1 MAAVA
6 AISGAAFALT
16 LQPLSLRPR
25 ALQPRTLQHSSL
37 RPHALQPR
45 RAHMQADGGDDAQAQ
60 QAQGFFTPYSEEELA
75 SLWDVHTTFN
85 IGADNDVDDERA
97 ADDSAP
103 SGLGGLHEMVLAAL
117 EDPVEDEDGSE

>member
-85 IGADNDVDDERA
+85 IGADNDSDDDRA

-117 EDPVEDEDGSE
+117 EDPPDEDGAE

>member
-6 AISGAAFALT
+6 AISAAALALT
-16 LQPLSLRPR
+16 LQHSSLT
-25 ALQPRTLQHSSL
+25 LQHSSLTLQHSSL
-37 RPHALQPR
+37 RPRALQPR

-85 IGADNDVDDERA
+85 IGADNDSDDERA
-97 ADDSAP
+97 ADDSPP

-117 EDPVEDEDGSE
+117 EDPPDEDGAE

>member
-1 MAAVA
+1 MAAFGVA
-6 AISGAAFALT
+6 TAALALT
-16 LQPLSLRPR
+16 LQHSSPRPH
-25 ALQPRTLQHSSL
+25 ALQPLTLQHSSL

-85 IGADNDVDDERA
+85 IGADDGNDERA

-117 EDPVEDEDGSE
+117 EDPPDEDGAE

>member
-16 LQPLSLRPR
+16 LQHSSLRPH
-25 ALQPRTLQHSSL
+25 ALQPLTLQHSSL

-85 IGADNDVDDERA
+85 IGADSDGDERA

-117 EDPVEDEDGSE
+117 EDPPDEDGAE

>member
-85 IGADNDVDDERA
+85 IGADSDNDDERA
-97 ADDSAP
+97 GDDSAP

-117 EDPVEDEDGSE
+117 EDPPDEEGAE

>member
-85 IGADNDVDDERA
+85 IGADNDSDDDRA

-117 EDPVEDEDGSE
+117 EDPPDEEGAE

>member
-1 MAAVA
+1 MAALA

-16 LQPLSLRPR
+16 LQHSSLRPH
-25 ALQPRTLQHSSL
+25 ALQP

-85 IGADNDVDDERA
+85 IGADNDSDDERA
-97 ADDSAP
+97 ADDSPP

-117 EDPVEDEDGSE
+117 EDPPDEDGAE

>member
-1 MAAVA
+1 MAAFGVA
-6 AISGAAFALT
+6 TAALALT
-16 LQPLSLRPR
+16 LQHSSLRPH
-25 ALQPRTLQHSSL
+25 ALQPLTLQHSSL

-45 RAHMQADGGDDAQAQ
+45 RVHMQADGGDDVQAQ

-85 IGADNDVDDERA
+85 IGADDGDDERA

-117 EDPVEDEDGSE
+117 EDPPDEDGAE

>member
-1 MAAVA
+1 MAAFGVA
-6 AISGAAFALT
+6 TAALALT
-16 LQPLSLRPR
+16 LQHSSLRPH

-75 SLWDVHTTFN
+75 RLWDVHTTFN
-85 IGADNDVDDERA
+85 IGADSDVDERA

-117 EDPVEDEDGSE
+117 EDPPDEDGAE

>member
-1 MAAVA
+1 MAALA
-6 AISGAAFALT
+6 AISAAAFALT
-16 LQPLSLRPR
+16 LQHSSLRPH
-25 ALQPRTLQHSSL
+25 ALQPLTLQHSSL

-85 IGADNDVDDERA
+85 IGADNDSDDERA
-97 ADDSAP
+97 ADDSPP

-117 EDPVEDEDGSE
+117 EDPPDEDGAE

>member
-1 MAAVA
+1 MAALA
-6 AISGAAFALT
+6 AISAAALALT
-16 LQPLSLRPR
+16 LQHSSLRPH
-25 ALQPRTLQHSSL
+25 LTLQHSSL

-85 IGADNDVDDERA
+85 IGADNDGDDERA
-97 ADDSAP
+97 ADDSPP

-117 EDPVEDEDGSE
+117 EDPPDEDGAE

>member
-1 MAAVA
+1 MAVA
-6 AISGAAFALT
+6 AISAAALALT
-16 LQPLSLRPR
+16 LQHSSLRPH

-85 IGADNDVDDERA
+85 IGADNDSDDERA
-97 ADDSAP
+97 ADDSPP

-117 EDPVEDEDGSE
+117 EDPPDEDGAE

>member
-1 MAAVA
+1 MAAFGVA
-6 AISGAAFALT
+6 TAALALT
-16 LQPLSLRPR
+16 LQHSSLRPH

-85 IGADNDVDDERA
+85 IGADSDSDDERA
-97 ADDSAP
+97 DESAP

-117 EDPVEDEDGSE
+117 EDPPDEDARE

>member
-1 MAAVA
+1 
-6 AISGAAFALT
+6 
-16 LQPLSLRPR
+16 
-25 ALQPRTLQHSSL
+25 
-37 RPHALQPR
+37 
-45 RAHMQADGGDDAQAQ
+45 MQADGGDDAQAQ

-85 IGADNDVDDERA
+85 IGADSDSDSDDRA

-117 EDPVEDEDGSE
+117 EDPPDEDGAE

>member
-16 LQPLSLRPR
+16 LQHSSLRPH

-37 RPHALQPR
+37 WQHALQPR

-85 IGADNDVDDERA
+85 IGADNDSDDERA
-97 ADDSAP
+97 ADDSPP

-117 EDPVEDEDGSE
+117 EDPPDEDGAE

>member
-1 MAAVA
+1 MAVFGVA
-6 AISGAAFALT
+6 TAALAL
-16 LQPLSLRPR
+16 
-25 ALQPRTLQHSSL
+25 TLQHSSL

-45 RAHMQADGGDDAQAQ
+45 LAHMQADGGDDAQAQ

-85 IGADNDVDDERA
+85 IGADSDGDDERA

-117 EDPVEDEDGSE
+117 EDPPDEDGAE

>member
-6 AISGAAFALT
+6 AISAAALALT
-16 LQPLSLRPR
+16 LQHSSLRPH
-25 ALQPRTLQHSSL
+25 ALQPLTLQHSSL

-45 RAHMQADGGDDAQAQ
+45 HAHMQADGGDDAQAQ

-85 IGADNDVDDERA
+85 IGADDGDDERA

-117 EDPVEDEDGSE
+117 EDPPDEDGAE

>member
-1 MAAVA
+1 MAALA

-16 LQPLSLRPR
+16 LQHSSLT
-25 ALQPRTLQHSSL
+25 LQHSSLTLQHSSL
-37 RPHALQPR
+37 RPRALQPR

-85 IGADNDVDDERA
+85 IGADNDSDDERA
-97 ADDSAP
+97 ADDSPP

-117 EDPVEDEDGSE
+117 EDPPDEDGAE

>member
-1 MAAVA
+1 MAAFGVA
-6 AISGAAFALT
+6 SAALALT
-16 LQPLSLRPR
+16 LQHAHTL
-25 ALQPRTLQHSSL
+25 TLQHSTS

-85 IGADNDVDDERA
+85 IGADSDDERA

-117 EDPVEDEDGSE
+117 EDPPDEDGAE

>member
-1 MAAVA
+1 MAAFGVTTA
-6 AISGAAFALT
+6 ALAL
-16 LQPLSLRPR
+16 
-25 ALQPRTLQHSSL
+25 TLQHSSL

-85 IGADNDVDDERA
+85 IGADSDDERA
-97 ADDSAP
+97 DDDSAP

-117 EDPVEDEDGSE
+117 EDPPDEDTAE

>member
-85 IGADNDVDDERA
+85 IGADNDSDDDRA

-117 EDPVEDEDGSE
+117 EAPPDEEGAE

>member
-1 MAAVA
+1 MAAFGVA
-6 AISGAAFALT
+6 SAALALT
-16 LQPLSLRPR
+16 LQHSSLRPH
-25 ALQPRTLQHSSL
+25 ALQPLTLQHSSL

-85 IGADNDVDDERA
+85 IGADSDSDDERA

-117 EDPVEDEDGSE
+117 EDPPDEDGAE

>member
-1 MAAVA
+1 MAALA

-16 LQPLSLRPR
+16 LQHSSLRPH

-85 IGADNDVDDERA
+85 IGADNDSDDERA
-97 ADDSAP
+97 ADDSPP

-117 EDPVEDEDGSE
+117 EDPPDEDASE

>member
-1 MAAVA
+1 MAALAV
-6 AISGAAFALT
+6 ISGAAFALT
-16 LQPLSLRPR
+16 LQHSSLRPH
-25 ALQPRTLQHSSL
+25 ALQPL

-85 IGADNDVDDERA
+85 IGAEIDTDDA
-97 ADDSAP
+97 ADDDSAP

-117 EDPVEDEDGSE
+117 EEPPDEDGAE

>member
-6 AISGAAFALT
+6 AISAAALALT
-16 LQPLSLRPR
+16 LQHSSLTLQHSSLTLQHSSLRPR
-25 ALQPRTLQHSSL
+25 ALQPRH
-37 RPHALQPR
+37 
-45 RAHMQADGGDDAQAQ
+45 AHMQADGGDDAQAQ

-85 IGADNDVDDERA
+85 IGADDGDDERA

-117 EDPVEDEDGSE
+117 EDPPDEDGAE

>member
-1 MAAVA
+1 
-6 AISGAAFALT
+6 
-16 LQPLSLRPR
+16 
-25 ALQPRTLQHSSL
+25 
-37 RPHALQPR
+37 
-45 RAHMQADGGDDAQAQ
+45 MQADGGDDAQAQ

-85 IGADNDVDDERA
+85 IGAESDDERA

-117 EDPVEDEDGSE
+117 EDPPDEDASE

>member
-1 MAAVA
+1 MALA
-6 AISGAAFALT
+6 AISAALALT
-16 LQPLSLRPR
+16 LQHSSLRPH
-25 ALQPRTLQHSSL
+25 ALQPLTLQHSSL

-45 RAHMQADGGDDAQAQ
+45 RVHMQADGGDDVQAQ

-85 IGADNDVDDERA
+85 IGAEIDTDDA
-97 ADDSAP
+97 ADDDSAP

-117 EDPVEDEDGSE
+117 EEPPDEDGAE

>member
-6 AISGAAFALT
+6 AISAVALALT
-16 LQPLSLRPR
+16 LQRSSLRPH
-25 ALQPRTLQHSSL
+25 ALQPRTLEHSSL

-117 EDPVEDEDGSE
+117 EDPPDEDGAE

>member
-6 AISGAAFALT
+6 AISAAALALT
-16 LQPLSLRPR
+16 LQHSSL
-25 ALQPRTLQHSSL
+25 TLQHSSL

-85 IGADNDVDDERA
+85 IGADDGDDERA

-117 EDPVEDEDGSE
+117 EDPPDEDGAE